1 MFAPQLLYEHC
12 TFFVR
17 EKKWK
22 RAKKATNISNADE
35 KTRNIDDFCG
45 FAIATEYTYTYW
57 ILLGK
62 SRENF
67 DGENKSGFFEIPI

>member
-1 MFAPQLLYEHC
+1 MCTQYKICSSDDKVERMFAPQLLYEHC

-17 EKKWK
+17 EEKWK

-45 FAIATEYTYTYW
+45 FAIATEYTYTY
-57 ILLGK
+57 
-62 SRENF
+62 
-67 DGENKSGFFEIPI
+67 